1 MVAANPSLAANLVQ
15 AVHLNPQALQAVAV
29 NLNLQAHLVVALPS
43 QVEVHRA
50 QLALLQVAQLSQV
63 VLLQVGAPPNHQALP
78 LVAVLPN
85 LLVAHH
91 SLVALLAVVH
101 LSQAALKVEVH
112 LSQEA
117 ALRNLQALLQVVAL
131 LNLQARPLVAHQSQ
145 AGLHLAEGLLNL
157 QVRRLA
163 PLRSQVQARLNLLA
177 HNLHL
182 EKVLQHRLLHKS
194 LKATL
199 RSQAL
204 HHLNLQVKLQ
214 SPVAAPNNLVA
225 PPANLVAILL
235 SRVMLLSLQSLVV
248 HL

>member
-1 MVAANPSLAANLVQ
+1 M
-15 AVHLNPQALQAVAV
+15 
-29 NLNLQAHLVVALPS
+29 
-43 QVEVHRA
+43 
-50 QLALLQVAQLSQV
+50 
-63 VLLQVGAPPNHQALP
+63 
-78 LVAVLPN
+78 
-85 LLVAHH
+85 
-91 SLVALLAVVH
+91 
-101 LSQAALKVEVH
+101 EVH

-117 ALRNLQALLQVVAL
+117 ALRNLQALLLVVAL

-145 AGLHLAEGLLNL
+145 AGLHLAEVLLNL
-157 QVRRLA
+157 QVLRQA
-163 PLRSQVQARLNLLA
+163 PLRSQVEACLNLLA

-182 EKVLQHRLLHKS
+182 DKVLQHRLLHQS

-235 SRVMLLSLQSLVV
+235 SRVMLLFLQSLVV